1 MSITRVGLVAKT
13 GVEAAASVL
22 ADLAGWL
29 EARNVRPVFETET
42 ALLAGLPP
50 GRATVSRDELPREC
64 DLIVV
69 LGGDG
74 SLIGMAGRI
83 AEAGVDVPIVGVNF
97 GNLGFLTE
105 ITLEELYQS
114 LESVIDGTAIIEERM
129 MLRARTLRDG
139 EPFAERL
146 ALNDVVIT
154 KGALSRIID
163 LAVAIGDQP
172 VMRVRADGLIIA
184 SPTGSTAYNLA
195 AGGPILHPEVDAML
209 LTPIA
214 PHMLTNRPIV
224 LPRGVQ
230 SAHPVGDE
238 RRERRS
244 VRHLRRPVRPCAG
257 GRGHHPRQQR
267 GSPPPAHSRL
277 EPHLLRRPQAEVEV
291 ERALRAGTRDSGLA
305 LLPERLHLELEH
317 VGIVFGER

>member
-1 MSITRVGLVAKT
+1 MPITRVGLVAKT
-13 GVEAAASVL
+13 GLDAAASVL

-29 EARNVRPVFETET
+29 EARAVRAVFETET
-42 ALLAGLPP
+42 AALAGLPP
-50 GRATVSRDELPREC
+50 GRATVSRDDLPREC

-105 ITLEELYQS
+105 ITLAELYQS
-114 LESVIDGTAIIEERM
+114 LESVIDGTALIEERM

-139 EPFAERL
+139 VVFAERL

-163 LAVAIGDQP
+163 LAVSIGERP

-195 AGGPILHPEVDAML
+195 AGGPILHPEVDALL

-224 LPRGVQ
+224 LPGGSEIRVQ
-230 SAHPVGDE
+230 PAINGSNEEVFVTFDGQSGHAVEAEDIICVSRAE
-238 RRERRS
+238 RPLRLIRASSRTYFDVLREKLKWS
-244 VRHLRRPVRPCAG
+244 
-257 GRGHHPRQQR
+257 
-267 GSPPPAHSRL
+267 
-277 EPHLLRRPQAEVEV
+277 
-291 ERALRAGTRDSGLA
+291 ER
-305 LLPERLHLELEH
+305 
-317 VGIVFGER
+317 